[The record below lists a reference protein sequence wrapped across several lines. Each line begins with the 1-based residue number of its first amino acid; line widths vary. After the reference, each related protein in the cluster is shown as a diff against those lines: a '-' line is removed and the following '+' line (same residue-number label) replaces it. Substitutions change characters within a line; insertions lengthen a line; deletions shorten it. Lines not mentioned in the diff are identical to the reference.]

1 MKNNGYKML
10 LYVDDKCVGLDVWG
24 NKFDILFGVILIEVG
39 MECFEF
45 YKDEMFLN
53 VFFLLVSKL
62 SIIFKFL
69 FDDGVMFQYK
79 ENYFYVY
86 KKLYVIYGELNILM
100 IIINIKDNIFK
111 NIRFILLL
119 LFFIVFIF
127 IRNNKI
133 KVFLFVVFFFG
144 IF

>member
-1 MKNNGYKML
+1 
-10 LYVDDKCVGLDVWG
+10 
-24 NKFDILFGVILIEVG
+24 
-39 MECFEF
+39 
-45 YKDEMFLN
+45 
-53 VFFLLVSKL
+53 
-62 SIIFKFL
+62 
-69 FDDGVMFQYK
+69 
-79 ENYFYVY
+79 
-86 KKLYVIYGELNILM
+86 M